1 MCRVAAFTAAVLLG
15 PTAFASPVSCI
26 DDPRVAGAWRVLRTL
41 NCERCHGK
49 DYDGLAA
56 PSILAYARTQS
67 PEGFMRALLEGD
79 PPRGMP
85 GYRANPLGGG
95 TQYHKGVDFEADIG
109 DPVLAVADGV
119 VTFSGVRS
127 GYGNVVEIDHG
138 NGYVTRYAH
147 NSLNVGQVGDLV
159 RRGQEIAKA
168 GSTGRSTGAHVHF
181 EVWENGVSVNP
192 HQFLGEV
199 AAPAARAQT
208 KG

>member
-85 GYRANPLGGG
+85 GYRANPLVSENVEGIYRYFLGR
-95 TQYHKGVDFEADIG
+95 
-109 DPVLAVADGV
+109 ADG
-119 VTFSGVRS
+119 TSFCSDRP
-127 GYGNVVEIDHG
+127 
-138 NGYVTRYAH
+138 R
-147 NSLNVGQVGDLV
+147 
-159 RRGQEIAKA
+159 
-168 GSTGRSTGAHVHF
+168 
-181 EVWENGVSVNP
+181 
-192 HQFLGEV
+192 
-199 AAPAARAQT
+199 
-208 KG
+208 